1 MNIKL
6 FGYSI
11 SLNVIIL
18 IGILYLIMVVNAL
31 SGSCNREGVRSLG
44 PVLFTNKIKDLNSDI
59 LAARKSNA
67 PPMTKLIIQ
76 AFNLRLKSLLPMV
89 KKDAKLAEI
98 YKSTANNIN
107 SLNALIKPSKTK
119 SAQTKSAQKK
129 SVIPVPLSSV
139 STPTPYVSTP
149 AQYVSIPTEDLEA
162 ASYIQ
167 EAADLQAAADRQ
179 SVADIQEAAAD
190 LQAAAQKASAIQQAM
205 ALRDSAD
212 QQMSLALA
220 ASADADMRVA
230 AANNLT

>member
-31 SGSCNREGVRSLG
+31 SGSCNREGIRSLG

-119 SAQTKSAQKK
+119 SAQKK

-149 AQYVSIPTEDLEA
+149 AQYVSIPT
-162 ASYIQ
+162 
-167 EAADLQAAADRQ
+167 ADIQAAADRQ
-179 SVADIQEAAAD
+179 SVADLQEAAAD